1 MEIEIFSILIW
12 VLSIICLIEILAYV
26 SISYTNKKFQ
36 WLIMQKDE
44 NPKLSKE
51 GLEKF
56 FEHGYDSEL
65 GWIRKPNTT
74 HEEKGKE
81 GITKWTINDYGG
93 RNNLEFEKIN
103 SKIST
108 YGDSFTFCR
117 QVNDD
122 GTWQHWISK
131 LQNTN
136 VKNFGVGNYGLDQT
150 LLRLKREFPNN
161 KTETVIIG
169 VVPDTISRIVSIW
182 KHYYE
187 YGNTFGFKPRFILK
201 NEILELLKNPIDD
214 KTKFIDYRDY
224 INEIKKNDFF
234 YNKKFLKEK
243 LYFPYSLLLFKNMK
257 RNFSLIFWIFLT
269 QIYKKIGKD
278 TTKIEWKPMRIIM
291 QINLKWR
298 IELYENKKTVD
309 LFRKIIEEFVSY
321 SKRNN
326 FKPMF
331 VFLPQKDDILFIRK
345 HKHFYEE
352 FVNDISKIE
361 NLVVVDIAKNLIP
374 EENLDE
380 LYSDQN
386 DYGGHYSELG
396 NKKIANLLDQKL
408 RNIV

>member
-12 VLSIICLIEILAYV
+12 ALSIICLIEILAYV
-26 SISYTNKKFQ
+26 SVLYTNKKFQ

-51 GLEKF
+51 GLQKF

-74 HEEKGKE
+74 HEEKGKD

-234 YNKKFLKEK
+234 YKKKFLKEK

-331 VFLPQKDDILFIRK
+331 VFLPQKDDILFIKK
-345 HKHFYEE
+345 HRHFYEE

-386 DYGGHYSELG
+386 DYGGHYSKLG

>member
-161 KTETVIIG
+161 KTEIVIIG

-214 KTKFIDYRDY
+214 KTKFINYRDY

-234 YNKKFLKEK
+234 YKKKFLKEK
-243 LYFPYSLLLFKNMK
+243 LYFPYSLILFKNMK

-278 TTKIEWKPMRIIM
+278 TTKIEWKPMQIIM

-361 NLVVVDIAKNLIP
+361 NLVVVDIAKNLIS

>member
-234 YNKKFLKEK
+234 YKKKFLKEK

>member
-1 MEIEIFSILIW
+1 MEVEIFSILIW

-26 SISYTNKKFQ
+26 SVSYTNKKFQ

-44 NPKLSKE
+44 NPKLSNE
-51 GLEKF
+51 GLQKF
-56 FEHGYDSEL
+56 FKHGYDSEL

-117 QVNDD
+117 QVDDD

-214 KTKFIDYRDY
+214 ETKFLDYRNY

-234 YNKKFLKEK
+234 YKKKFLKEK

-291 QINLKWR
+291 QINLRWR
-298 IELYENKKTVD
+298 IKLYKNKKTVD

-331 VFLPQKDDILFIRK
+331 VFLPQKDDILFIKK
-345 HKHFYEE
+345 HRHFYEE

-374 EENLDE
+374 EDNLDE

-396 NKKIANLLDQKL
+396 NKKIANLLDQEL

>member
-65 GWIRKPNTT
+65 GWIRKRNTT

-214 KTKFIDYRDY
+214 KTKFVDYRDY
-224 INEIKKNDFF
+224 IDEIKKNDFF
-234 YNKKFLKEK
+234 YKKKFLKEK

-278 TTKIEWKPMRIIM
+278 TTKIEWKPMQIIM

>member
-12 VLSIICLIEILAYV
+12 ALSIICLIEILAYV
-26 SISYTNKKFQ
+26 SVLYTNKKFQ

-51 GLEKF
+51 GLQKF

-74 HEEKGKE
+74 HEEKGKD

-234 YNKKFLKEK
+234 YKKKFLKEK

-278 TTKIEWKPMRIIM
+278 TTEIEWKPMQIIM
-291 QINLKWR
+291 KINLKWR
-298 IELYENKKTVD
+298 IKLYENKKTVD

-331 VFLPQKDDILFIRK
+331 VFLPQKDDILFIKK
-345 HKHFYEE
+345 HRHFYEE

-386 DYGGHYSELG
+386 DYGGHYSKLG

>member
-51 GLEKF
+51 GLQKF

-74 HEEKGKE
+74 HEEKGKD

-234 YNKKFLKEK
+234 YKKKFLKEK

-331 VFLPQKDDILFIRK
+331 VFLPQKDDILFIKK
-345 HKHFYEE
+345 HRHFYEE

-386 DYGGHYSELG
+386 DYGGHYSKLG

>member
-1 MEIEIFSILIW
+1 MEVEIFSILIW

-26 SISYTNKKFQ
+26 SVSYTNKKFQ

-44 NPKLSKE
+44 NPKLSNE
-51 GLEKF
+51 GLQKF
-56 FEHGYDSEL
+56 FKHGYDSEL

-117 QVNDD
+117 QVDDD

-214 KTKFIDYRDY
+214 ETKFLDYRNY

-234 YNKKFLKEK
+234 YKKKFLKEK

-278 TTKIEWKPMRIIM
+278 TTEIKWKPMRIIM
-291 QINLKWR
+291 QINLRWR
-298 IELYENKKTVD
+298 IKLYKNKKTVD

-331 VFLPQKDDILFIRK
+331 VFLPQKDDILFIKK
-345 HKHFYEE
+345 HRHFYEE

-374 EENLDE
+374 EDNLDE

-396 NKKIANLLDQKL
+396 NKKIANLLDQEL

>member
-12 VLSIICLIEILAYV
+12 ALSIICLIEILAYV
-26 SISYTNKKFQ
+26 SVLYTNKKFQ

-51 GLEKF
+51 GLQKF

-74 HEEKGKE
+74 HEEKGKD

-234 YNKKFLKEK
+234 YKKKFLKEK

-278 TTKIEWKPMRIIM
+278 TNEIEWKPMQIIM
-291 QINLKWR
+291 KINLKWR
-298 IELYENKKTVD
+298 IKLYENKKTVD
-309 LFRKIIEEFVSY
+309 LFRRIIEEFVSY

-331 VFLPQKDDILFIRK
+331 VFLPQKDDILFIKK
-345 HKHFYEE
+345 HRHFYEE

-386 DYGGHYSELG
+386 DYGGHYSKLG

>member
-51 GLEKF
+51 GLQKF

-234 YNKKFLKEK
+234 YKKKFLKEK

>member
-93 RNNLEFEKIN
+93 RSNLEFEKIN

-234 YNKKFLKEK
+234 YKKKFLKEK

>member
-1 MEIEIFSILIW
+1 MEVEIFSILIW

-26 SISYTNKKFQ
+26 SVSYTNKKFQ

-44 NPKLSKE
+44 NPKLSNE
-51 GLEKF
+51 VLQKF
-56 FEHGYDSEL
+56 FKHGYDSEL

-117 QVNDD
+117 QVDDD

-214 KTKFIDYRDY
+214 ETKFLDYRNY
-224 INEIKKNDFF
+224 INKIKKNDFF
-234 YNKKFLKEK
+234 YKKKFLKEK

-278 TTKIEWKPMRIIM
+278 TTEIKWKPMRIIM
-291 QINLKWR
+291 QINLRWR
-298 IELYENKKTVD
+298 IKLYKNKKTVD

-331 VFLPQKDDILFIRK
+331 VFLPQKDDILFIKK
-345 HKHFYEE
+345 HRHFYEE

-374 EENLDE
+374 EDNLDE

-396 NKKIANLLDQKL
+396 NKKIANLLDQEL

>member
-161 KTETVIIG
+161 KTEIVIIG

-214 KTKFIDYRDY
+214 KTKFINYRDY

-234 YNKKFLKEK
+234 YKKKFLKEK
-243 LYFPYSLLLFKNMK
+243 LYFPYSLSLFKNMK

-278 TTKIEWKPMRIIM
+278 TTKIEWKPMQIIM

>member
-51 GLEKF
+51 GLQKF

-74 HEEKGKE
+74 HEEKGKD

-234 YNKKFLKEK
+234 YKKKFLKEK

-278 TTKIEWKPMRIIM
+278 TTEIEWKPMQIIM
-291 QINLKWR
+291 KINLKWR
-298 IELYENKKTVD
+298 IKLYENKKTVD
-309 LFRKIIEEFVSY
+309 LFRRIIEEFVSY

-386 DYGGHYSELG
+386 DYGGHYSKLG

>member
-1 MEIEIFSILIW
+1 
-12 VLSIICLIEILAYV
+12 
-26 SISYTNKKFQ
+26 
-36 WLIMQKDE
+36 MQKDE

-93 RNNLEFEKIN
+93 RNNLEFEKNN

-234 YNKKFLKEK
+234 YKKKFLKEK

>member
-234 YNKKFLKEK
+234 YKKKFLKEK

-278 TTKIEWKPMRIIM
+278 TTKIEWKPMQIIM